1 MKSKKL
7 NSMLWRNFAR
17 FLLIVVTI
25 IYVLPFYW
33 MFSTSLKADNEL
45 FEMPPKW
52 FPIPPHWE
60 NYPRALNFF
69 PFWRYFFNSVII
81 TVGSVIG
88 TLVASPLVA
97 YGFSKIKWPGRDV
110 WFIIMLST
118 MMLPFAVTMI
128 PTFVI
133 FQKLGMVNTFWPLI
147 LPSFTG
153 VPMHIFLIRQFFNSI
168 PDDLIDAARVDG
180 ATEFQIYRKIM
191 LPLSKPVLLLVALF
205 QFLAAWNNYLGP
217 LIYLT
222 DESKYPLALGLPQFI
237 NRYGTYWN
245 VMMAAATMA
254 VIPSIV
260 FFFFAQK
267 YLIEG
272 IKLSGLKE

>member
-1 MKSKKL
+1 MKSKRLKEIIWL
-7 NSMLWRNFAR
+7 NFMR
-17 FLLIVVTI
+17 FLLILVMIV
-25 IYVLPFYW
+25 YVLPFYW
-33 MFSTSLKADNEL
+33 MFSTSLKADDEL

-52 FPIPPHWE
+52 IPIPPHWE
-60 NYPRALNFF
+60 NYPRAMEYF
-69 PFWRYFFNSVII
+69 PFWRYFMNSVII
-81 TVGSVIG
+81 TAGAVIG
-88 TLVASPLVA
+88 TLVSSPLVA
-97 YGFSKIKWPGRDV
+97 YGFSKIRWPGRDV

-128 PTFVI
+128 PTFII
-133 FQKLGMVNTFWPLI
+133 FQKLHMVNTFWPLI
-147 LPSFTG
+147 LPAFAG

-168 PDDLIDAARVDG
+168 PDDLVDAARVDG
-180 ATEFQIYRKIM
+180 ASEFQIYRTIM

-205 QFLAAWNNYLGP
+205 QFLGAWNNYMGP

-222 DESKYPLALGLPQFI
+222 DENKYPLALGLPQFI
-237 NRYGTYWN
+237 SRYGTYWN

-254 VIPSIV
+254 VIPSII
-260 FFFFAQK
+260 FFFFAQR